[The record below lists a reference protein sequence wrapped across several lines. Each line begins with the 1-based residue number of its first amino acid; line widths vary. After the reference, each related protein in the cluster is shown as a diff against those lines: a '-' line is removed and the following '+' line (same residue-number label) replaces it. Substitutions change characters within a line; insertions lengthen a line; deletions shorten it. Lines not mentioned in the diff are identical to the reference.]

1 MRSGF
6 ASLAPFLPSERGAE
20 TEVREEGGEA
30 SAADASGSRHAQCS
44 GSHSSRRR
52 TDFFKKGRRK
62 NEKTL

>member
-52 TDFFKKGRRK
+52 HHRSTTR
-62 NEKTL
+62 